1 MTDFQSERDLLMHI
15 AHHQYYWEERNENES
30 QRTLWTRKQYINHIT
45 AFLTDADH
53 VGRFLASFSTERAAP
68 AQSRREGPTPNVR
81 PLGPPQSEEDR
92 RVAGP
97 RKQISERFREEM
109 KTEVSGKE
117 ERQPKRKH
125 QTKRMIRTT
134 TVHIKA
140 VHTSIPT

>member
-1 MTDFQSERDLLMHI
+1 MHI

-30 QRTLWTRKQYINHIT
+30 QRTLWTRKQYI
-45 AFLTDADH
+45 H
-53 VGRFLASFSTERAAP
+53 VGRFLASFSPERAAP